1 MFYQENQHILNT
13 ARDIKHFRQREM
25 HICMSVMSCL
35 SHKKILSQMR
45 CIIIS
50 DAYDLVIKGNN
61 NTNNNLCIENE
72 TDATHTA

>member
-1 MFYQENQHILNT
+1 V
-13 ARDIKHFRQREM
+13 
-25 HICMSVMSCL
+25 SVCPCL

-61 NTNNNLCIENE
+61 NTNNNLCIKNE
-72 TDATHTA
+72 TNANHTA